1 MINKTDL
8 DSFLKKLADEANSEF
23 DTAEA
28 AYNAAARVSRG
39 AMTATMQQRTNDM
52 NRANGKLETVYAVIR
67 ELPKLDTQDEP
78 APTPPKKKGKDGD
91 E

>member
-8 DSFLKKLADEANSEF
+8 DSFLNKLADEANSEF

-28 AYNAAARVSRG
+28 AYNAAARVSRET
-39 AMTATMQQRTNDM
+39 MTATMQQRTNDM
-52 NRANGKLETVYAVIR
+52 NKANGKLETVYRVIR
-67 ELPKLDTQDEP
+67 ELPKLDTQEEP
-78 APTPPKKKGKDGD
+78 PTPPAPSKKKKDG

>member
-1 MINKTDL
+1 MIKKSDL
-8 DSFLKKLADEANSEF
+8 DELLNKLADEANSEF

-39 AMTATMQQRTNDM
+39 TMTATMQQRTNDM
-52 NRANGKLETVYAVIR
+52 NKANGKLETVYAVIR
-67 ELPKLDTQDEP
+67 ELPKMDTQEEP
-78 APTPPKKKGKDGD
+78 APPVPPKKKKDG